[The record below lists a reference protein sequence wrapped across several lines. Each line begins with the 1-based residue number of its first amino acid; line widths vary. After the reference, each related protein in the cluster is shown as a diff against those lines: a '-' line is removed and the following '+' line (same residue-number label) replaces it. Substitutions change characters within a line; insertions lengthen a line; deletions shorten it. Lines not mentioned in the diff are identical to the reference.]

1 MLQPGIRLSSS
12 KPGEGKIA
20 VGWHSEPIVT
30 LSAWVPGQGS
40 VALLQRMR
48 TEGASPE
55 RFLSWELEEEEESPR
70 WWILSALDRCDGK
83 EAREAYY
90 DRL

>member
-1 MLQPGIRLSSS
+1 VPQSGTRLSSS
-12 KPGEGKIA
+12 KPGEGKIV

-30 LSAWVPGQGS
+30 LPAWAPGQGS

-48 TEGASPE
+48 TEDASLE
-55 RFLSWELEEEEESPR
+55 RFLSWELEEEESPR

-90 DRL
+90 DRV